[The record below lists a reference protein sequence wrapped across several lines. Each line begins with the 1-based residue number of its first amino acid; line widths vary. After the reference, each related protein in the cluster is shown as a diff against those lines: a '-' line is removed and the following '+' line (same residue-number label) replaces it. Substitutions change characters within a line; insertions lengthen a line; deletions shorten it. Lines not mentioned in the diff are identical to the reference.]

1 MPDVTLRPVVA
12 EDLPILYAHQADD
25 EAARMA
31 SFPSRDRDAFLAH
44 WERIAQDRTG
54 LARAVLADG
63 QLAGNVVSWNADG
76 VRLVGYWIGR
86 EHWGRGIATAA
97 LAAFLDVDRARPLH
111 ALVAVDNVGSIRV
124 LEKCGFVRS
133 DEPLSSDDDVEELVY
148 RFG

>member
-12 EDLPILYAHQADD
+12 EDLPILYAHQADP
-25 EAARMA
+25 EAARVA
-31 SFPSRDRDAFLAH
+31 SFPSRDREAFFAH
-44 WERIAQDRTG
+44 WARIREVPSG

-63 QLAGNVVSWNADG
+63 QVVGNIVSWDAEG

-97 LAAFLDVDRARPLH
+97 LAAFLEVDRTRPLH

-124 LEKCGFVRS
+124 LEKSGFVRS
-133 DEPLSSDDDVEELVY
+133 DERRSSGDDVEELLY
-148 RFG
+148 RFA